1 MFESL
6 LWEVRG
12 LFEAGRGVKS
22 DDEYLGSKTVSD
34 RIRRRDV
41 RIMHNNEIKANA
53 KLLEII
59 GEDMDCDLLAELIVQ
74 AKEEGI
80 TLEASEST
88 YKAISES
95 FSVPKEVAEAVVITN
110 KLLSYIKGLNLSKE
124 DLQLIREIGEV
135 LSQADPETGLPLDA
149 DTIAENLNV
158 PLQTVLRIKEIIETF
173 QKENAESV
181 IIVQGNTGDQE
192 LEKPFTIDTTGDT
205 SQAKSQAKTNNN
217 KRRGQQQQQKEASVA
232 ASVTQ

>member
-34 RIRRRDV
+34 RIRRRDI

-53 KLLEII
+53 KLLETI

-88 YKAISES
+88 YEAISES

-135 LSQADPETGLPLDA
+135 LSQTDPETGLPLDA

-192 LEKPFTIDTTGDT
+192 LEKPFTIDTGEPQTKAPQSRAG
-205 SQAKSQAKTNNN
+205 NN
-217 KRRGQQQQQKEASVA
+217 KRKGQQQQKEAPVMAGA
-232 ASVTQ
+232 AQ

>member
-22 DDEYLGSKTVSD
+22 DDEYLGSKTISD
-34 RIRRRDV
+34 RIRRRDI

-53 KLLEII
+53 KLLETI

-88 YKAISES
+88 YEAISES

-110 KLLSYIKGLNLSKE
+110 KLLSYIKSLNLSKE

-135 LSQADPETGLPLDA
+135 LSQANPETGLPLDA

-192 LEKPFTIDTTGDT
+192 LEKPFTIDTGEPQTKAPQ
-205 SQAKSQAKTNNN
+205 SRASNN
-217 KRRGQQQQQKEASVA
+217 KRKGQQQQKEAPVMA
-232 ASVTQ
+232 GTAQ

>member
-173 QKENAESV
+173 QKENAESI

-192 LEKPFTIDTTGDT
+192 LEKPFTIDTGEPQTKAQQT
-205 SQAKSQAKTNNN
+205 KTNN
-217 KRRGQQQQQKEASVA
+217 KRKGQQQQKEASVMA
-232 ASVTQ
+232 VTAQ